1 MRRLIT
7 LIATLVTAL
16 AGLTLAAGAPAATA
30 APTTCGTS
38 TTKTLYAG
46 QTTDAGQVVVGND
59 ATNLYVTFT
68 TTGGWQL
75 SKTHVHAADSLAGIP
90 VNKAGNPQ
98 IGNFRYQTTHNP
110 PVTTFTYTIPKS
122 AVGPDNNVNSLVV
135 AAHADL
141 VKVDGSGKV
150 VASETGWGGGTRF
163 TDRGSWATYLVHEW
177 QSCKS
182 EQPAS
187 KTETAF
193 ARLLPTTLT
202 NAADDDQVTCFLD
215 LDLNSDGTGD
225 FNRWGWTNGPL
236 EASATPYTFDVTAG
250 AGQCKGGTKVG
261 TLAVDYDGSTA
272 KVTFQ
277 ASGTNPATGLDYRLQ
292 ETHLYVGSAPL
303 PTNNGEYTVAPGQ
316 YPTIHG
322 ELKGVASDSY
332 TVTGLSGPI
341 HVVAHATVSGFPLP

>member
-7 LIATLVTAL
+7 LIASTAVAA
-16 AGLTLAAGAPAATA
+16 AGLTAVTGTPGAAA
-30 APTTCGTS
+30 APSTCGTD
-38 TTKTLYAG
+38 TAKTLFAG
-46 QTTDAGQVVVGND
+46 QTTDAGKVVVGND
-59 ATNLYVTFT
+59 ANNLYVTFT
-68 TTGGWQL
+68 TTGGWMM
-75 SKTHVHAADSLAGIP
+75 SKTQVHAADSLAGIP
-90 VNKAGNPQ
+90 VNRAGNPQ
-98 IGNFRYQTTHNP
+98 IGNFKYQTTHNP
-110 PVTTFTYTIPKS
+110 IASTFTYTIPKS
-122 AVGPDNNVNSLVV
+122 VASPDSNVNTLVV

-141 VKVDGSGKV
+141 VKVDSSGAV
-150 VASETGWGGGTRF
+150 IASETGWAGDLRF

-177 QSCKS
+177 QACTVDP
-182 EQPAS
+182 PAS

-202 NAADDDQVTCFLD
+202 NAADADPVTCFLALD
-215 LDLNSDGTGD
+215 LDADGTGD

-236 EASATPYTFDVTAG
+236 AASPTPYTFDLIAG

-261 TLAVDYDGSTA
+261 TMTVAYDGSKAT
-272 KVTFQ
+272 VTMQ
-277 ASGTNPATGLDYRLQ
+277 TSGTNPSSGLPYKLQ

-303 PTNNGEYTVAPGQ
+303 ATNNGEYTVAPGQ

-322 ELKGVASDSY
+322 ELKGVSSDSY